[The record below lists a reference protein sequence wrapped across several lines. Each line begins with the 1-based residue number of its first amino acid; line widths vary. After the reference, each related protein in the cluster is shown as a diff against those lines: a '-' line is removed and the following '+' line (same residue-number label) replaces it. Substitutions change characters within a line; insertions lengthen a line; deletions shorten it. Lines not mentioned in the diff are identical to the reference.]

1 MHRFDPRTSIF
12 LGVLAGA
19 LALGTGCNKAPAPV
33 SDAQITANIERQY
46 AAESALATQPIQVQA
61 VNGAVTLS
69 GTVNNDA
76 ARELAAA
83 DAAQAAG
90 VKTVI
95 NNLTVQ
101 PQPAAATPPPAAPMP
116 APAPAPRREEHAARK
131 ARHAKPPVAQPAP
144 EQQAQATPPPPPP
157 PAQQTQPAPPPP
169 PPPPPQPVM
178 ENITIPAGAD
188 VPVRISETLETGKT
202 QPGQRFHGVLA
213 SNVRVHGVVAIPRGA
228 EVVGRVID
236 AKDAGHFKGRA
247 ELSMELLQITVQGSA
262 VPVVTQTVLQLGAA
276 RGKNTAEKTGG
287 AAFLGGL
294 IGALAGGGKGALIG
308 AVAGAGAGAGANAI
322 TRGQQVQ
329 IPAESVLHFNL
340 KSPMQVMALVQPGVA
355 PPSATPPSGGY

>member
-1 MHRFDPRTSIF
+1 MHRFDPRTF
-12 LGVLAGA
+12 YCMGA
-19 LALGTGCNKAPAPV
+19 LAAALALSTGCNKAPAPV
-33 SDAQITANIERQY
+33 SDTQITANIERQY
-46 AAESALATQPIQVQA
+46 AAESALASLPIRVQS

-101 PQPAAATPPPAAPMP
+101 PQPAAPASMP
-116 APAPAPRREEHAARK
+116 EPKPEPPAPRKVRHERKHA
-131 ARHAKPPVAQPAP
+131 AQPAP
-144 EQQAQATPPPPPP
+144 EQAEATPPPPPVAPPVPPPPTEQAQPTPPPPPP
-157 PAQQTQPAPPPP
+157 P
-169 PPPPPQPVM
+169 PVM
-178 ENITIPAGAD
+178 EKVTIPAGTDLA
-188 VPVRISETLETGKT
+188 VRIAETLETGKT

-213 SNVRVHGVVAIPRGA
+213 SSVHINGVVAIPRGA
-228 EVVGRVID
+228 EVVGRLID

-247 ELSMELLQITVQGSA
+247 ELSMELLQITVQGSP

-276 RGKNTAEKTGG
+276 RGKNTLEKSGG
-287 AAFLGGL
+287 GAFLGGL
-294 IGALAGGGKGALIG
+294 IGALAGGGRGALIG
-308 AVAGAGAGAGANAI
+308 AVAGAGTGAGANAI

-329 IPAESVLHFNL
+329 IPSESVLHFNL
-340 KSPMQVMALVQPGVA
+340 KSPMQVMALVQPGVSQPGTA
-355 PPSATPPSGGY
+355 PSAY

>member
-1 MHRFDPRTSIF
+1 MYRFDLRTSIF
-12 LGVLAGA
+12 LGALAAA
-19 LALGTGCNKAPAPV
+19 LALSAGCNKAPAPV
-33 SDAQITANIERQY
+33 SDTQITANIERQY

-61 VNGAVTLS
+61 VNGSVTLS

-101 PQPAAATPPPAAPMP
+101 PQPAAAAPPPAAPVP
-116 APAPAPRREEHAARK
+116 APTPRREEHTARK
-131 ARHAKPPVAQPAP
+131 ANHTKPSVAQPAP
-144 EQQAQATPPPPPP
+144 DEQAQATPPPPPP
-157 PAQQTQPAPPPP
+157 PTQQAQPTPPPP

-213 SNVRVHGVVAIPRGA
+213 SNLRVHGVVAIPRGA

-247 ELSMELLQITVQGSA
+247 ELSMELLQITVQGNA

-276 RGKNTAEKTGG
+276 RCKNTAEKTGG
-287 AAFLGGL
+287 GAFLGGL

-355 PPSATPPSGGY
+355 PPDAAPPSGGY